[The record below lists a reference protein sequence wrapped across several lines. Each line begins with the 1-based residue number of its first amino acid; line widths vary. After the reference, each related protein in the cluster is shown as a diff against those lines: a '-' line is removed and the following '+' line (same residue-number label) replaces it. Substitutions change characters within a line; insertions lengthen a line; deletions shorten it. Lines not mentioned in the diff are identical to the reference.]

1 MSGANQWLMN
11 FHELTRMR
19 AEHLARAEMDK
30 GELEAAMM
38 LLGSKTLTMFP
49 GDIPE
54 GSEIPDVIIRL
65 LEELAQRR
73 QDELDNPEEKT
84 NVL

>member
-1 MSGANQWLMN
+1 MTGADQWLMN
-11 FHELTRMR
+11 FHDLTRAR
-19 AEHLARAEMDK
+19 AENLARCEMDK
-30 GELEAAMM
+30 GELEAAMI

-54 GSEIPDVIIRL
+54 GAEIPDVIIRL
-65 LEELAQRR
+65 LEELHERR
-73 QDELDNPEEKT
+73 EKEKT